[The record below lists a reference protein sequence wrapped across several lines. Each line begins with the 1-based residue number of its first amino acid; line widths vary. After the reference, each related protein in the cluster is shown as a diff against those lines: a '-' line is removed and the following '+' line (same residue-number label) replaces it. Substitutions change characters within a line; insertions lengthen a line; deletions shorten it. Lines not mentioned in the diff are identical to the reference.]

1 MRIIATRSARWRKLF
16 TPKRGKAIQ
25 MQNCSVEEILSRSWD
40 RKIAHDLLSELETY
54 TGERLSTTV
63 EMRRFLAC
71 KGYRD
76 LLERLQ
82 LARDGRTSWNA
93 LRSVAHAMREYALE
107 RPALS
112 AATFRTP
119 VSDCTEWREAHARL
133 CEFMRGVFA
142 ECGLNGGDAELA
154 LCTLRSL
161 VRGFVVHEVMGSF
174 VATFSYSDAFEAAVE
189 IFLSGIST
197 LSAGDS
203 AAVPVR
209 INPLKHIERSTK

>member
-1 MRIIATRSARWRKLF
+1 
-16 TPKRGKAIQ
+16 
-25 MQNCSVEEILSRSWD
+25 MQNWSVEEILSRSWD
-40 RKIAHDLLSELETY
+40 RKIAHDLLSEFETY
-54 TGERLSTTV
+54 TGERLSGTV

-82 LARDGRTSWNA
+82 LARDERTSWKA
-93 LRSVAHAMREYALE
+93 LRAVAHAMREYALE

-133 CEFMRGVFA
+133 CEFMMGLFA

-154 LCTLRSL
+154 LCSLRSL
-161 VRGFVVHEVMGSF
+161 VRGFVLHEVMGSF
-174 VATFSYSDAFEAAVE
+174 LATFSYSDAFEGAVE
-189 IFLSGIST
+189 IFLAGIST

-203 AAVPVR
+203 APSSVGT
-209 INPLKHIERSTK
+209 NPSKQIERATK

>member
-1 MRIIATRSARWRKLF
+1 M
-16 TPKRGKAIQ
+16 Q

-40 RKIAHDLLSELETY
+40 RKIAHDLLSELEAY
-54 TGERLSTTV
+54 TGERLSATA

-82 LARDGRTSWNA
+82 LARNGRTSWNA
-93 LRSVAHAMREYALE
+93 LRSVAYAMREYALE
-107 RPALS
+107 SPALS

-119 VSDCTEWREAHARL
+119 VSDCPEWREAHARL
-133 CEFMRGVFA
+133 CEFMRGLFA
-142 ECGLNGGDAELA
+142 ECGLNGGEAELA

-174 VATFSYSDAFEAAVE
+174 VATFSYTDAFEAAVQ
-189 IFLSGIST
+189 IFLSGMST

-203 AAVPVR
+203 AAVPVQ